1 MRTTLSIRV
10 TAFGVWV
17 LASSAAHAQSLLG
30 DLGASC
36 AAVPMG
42 GGTHVITLTGD
53 VPAGS
58 AVLIAAGT
66 SGVATFQGATDSA
79 GNSYTTIISR
89 TATFSGFTVYGRI
102 ASALGVGQTITL
114 NYSAAFSG
122 QSSCASVAAFRG
134 VDLVP
139 FPPVDTS
146 GQTGGM
152 SSGPVVWNLAGTSE
166 PRELVHAAFALN
178 AAPGGITVQLPST
191 PLQIACTAGNLFCV
205 VPAYRVVDQTGTH
218 FVNATLGNSVPWV
231 GVLATYL
238 SDVIFADG
246 FQ

>member
-1 MRTTLSIRV
+1 MRTMLAITV
-10 TAFGVWV
+10 TVFAVCA

-30 DLGASC
+30 DRGASC

-53 VPAGS
+53 VPADS

-89 TATFSGFTVYGRI
+89 TATFGGFTVYGRI
-102 ASALGVGQTITL
+102 ASALSVGQTITL
-114 NYSAAFSG
+114 NYSMAFSV

-146 GQTGGM
+146 GQSGAM
-152 SSGPVVWNLAGTSE
+152 SNGPTVWNLAATSE
-166 PRELVHAAFALN
+166 ARELVHAAFALG
-178 AAPGGITVQLPST
+178 AAPGGIAVQLPST
-191 PLQIACTAGNLFCV
+191 PLQVVCTAGNLFCV
-205 VPAYRVVDQTGTH
+205 VPAYQVVNQTGTH

>member
-1 MRTTLSIRV
+1 MLRTVPVI
-10 TAFGVWV
+10 AFAAWAMG
-17 LASSAAHAQSLLG
+17 SSAARAQSLLG
-30 DLGASC
+30 DRGASC
-36 AAVPMG
+36 VTIMAG

-53 VPAGS
+53 IPADS

-66 SGVATFQGATDSA
+66 SGIATLQGTTDSA

-102 ASALGVGQTITL
+102 ASALSLGQTITL
-114 NYSAAFSG
+114 TYSAAFSG

-146 GQTGGM
+146 GQTGAM
-152 SSGPVVWNLAGTSE
+152 SSTPTVWNLANTTE

-178 AAPGGITVQLPST
+178 AAPGGITVQPPST
-191 PLQIACTAGNLFCV
+191 PLQIVCAAGNLFCV
-205 VPAYRVVDQTGTH
+205 VPAYQVVNQTGMH
-218 FVNATLGNSVPWV
+218 FVDATLGNSVPWV